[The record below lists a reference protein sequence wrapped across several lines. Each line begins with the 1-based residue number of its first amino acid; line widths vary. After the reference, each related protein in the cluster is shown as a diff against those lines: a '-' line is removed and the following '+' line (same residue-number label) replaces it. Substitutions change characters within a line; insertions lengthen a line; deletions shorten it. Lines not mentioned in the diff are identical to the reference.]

1 MSGMFAG
8 VDLGGTKIAC
18 GLADAAGHIVRTE
31 TIPTQ
36 SHEGPDA
43 VLARMAQL
51 VADLC
56 GGDKLEALGVGV
68 PGLVDLETGTTR
80 FLPNLPTQWRG
91 VPAAATLRG
100 RLGCPVLLMND
111 CRTATLGELRYGL
124 GRGVRDMAL
133 FMLGTG
139 IGGGLVIDRRLRLGP
154 LGAAGEIG
162 HQTILPDGP
171 LCGCGNR
178 GCLEALASGP
188 AIAGEGVRLLRAG
201 LAPRLHEIVRGN
213 ADLVSPATM
222 GEAARA
228 GDGTVRD
235 AIDRAASYLAIG
247 VANIVTAFHPELVVL
262 GGGVAGLGDLMLE
275 TVRRGVKERVG
286 MFPTDGVR
294 VELSTLGDS
303 AGILGA
309 IALAMSARR
318 GQARRDAAGTAE

>member
-1 MSGMFAG
+1 MFAG

-18 GLADAAGHIVRTE
+18 ALADAGGRIVRKE

-51 VADLC
+51 VADLSS
-56 GGDKLEALGVGV
+56 GAPLEALGVGV
-68 PGLVDLETGTTR
+68 PGLVDLETGTTL
-80 FLPNLPTQWRG
+80 FFPNLPTQWRG

-111 CRTATLGELRYGL
+111 CRVATLGELHFGL
-124 GRGVRDMAL
+124 GRGVRDMVL

-139 IGGGLVIDRRLRLGP
+139 IGGGLVIDGKLRLGP

-162 HQTILPDGP
+162 HQTILPYGP

-188 AIAGEGVRLLRAG
+188 AIAGEGVRLLRGG
-201 LAPRLHEIVRGN
+201 LAPMLHEIVRGS

-228 GDGTVRD
+228 GDAAVRD

-247 VANIVTAFHPELVVL
+247 VANVVTAFHPELVVL

-286 MFPTDGVR
+286 MFPTGGVR
-294 VELSTLGDS
+294 VELSALGDR
-303 AGILGA
+303 AGIQGA
-309 IALAMSARR
+309 VALAMSGR
-318 GQARRDAAGTAE
+318 GGRVAS

>member
-1 MSGMFAG
+1 
-8 VDLGGTKIAC
+8 
-18 GLADAAGHIVRTE
+18 
-31 TIPTQ
+31 
-36 SHEGPDA
+36 
-43 VLARMAQL
+43 
-51 VADLC
+51 
-56 GGDKLEALGVGV
+56 
-68 PGLVDLETGTTR
+68 
-80 FLPNLPTQWRG
+80 
-91 VPAAATLRG
+91 
-100 RLGCPVLLMND
+100 
-111 CRTATLGELRYGL
+111 
-124 GRGVRDMAL
+124 MAL

-154 LGAAGEIG
+154 LGAAGGIG